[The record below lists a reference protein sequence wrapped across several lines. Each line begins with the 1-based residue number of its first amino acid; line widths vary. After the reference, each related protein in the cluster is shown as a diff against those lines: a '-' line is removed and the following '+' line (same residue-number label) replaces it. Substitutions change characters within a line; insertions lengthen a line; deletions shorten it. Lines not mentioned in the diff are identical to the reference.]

1 MRNVDGVTLV
11 ASFLLAATANPSLVG
26 PAPREFA
33 KAIAV
38 NVRDIRRLS
47 CKGFGQDEP
56 TEAVC
61 NWQQRVGKSWKR
73 RSTYVAIG
81 GSGWVPIDDPAA
93 KP

>member
-1 MRNVDGVTLV
+1 MTLI
-11 ASFLLAATANPSLVG
+11 ASFLLAATADPGLVA

-73 RSTYVAIG
+73 YSTYVAMDG
-81 GSGWVPIDDPAA
+81 PGWVLIDEPTA